1 MTDAFDPDTLEFY
14 QGNAADYAAW
24 SRHRHVR
31 LNGFLD
37 ALAPGASILELGC
50 GAGADSAHMIAQG
63 YDVRPTDGSPQMAA
77 QAARKLGRAVE
88 TLLFHQLDAEKLYD
102 GVWANACLLH
112 VPRDQLGDVL
122 ARIWRAL
129 KPGGLFYASYKAG
142 EGEGRDKLARYY
154 NYPSEDWLRERYAE
168 AGTWSSLV
176 IESNEDSGY
185 DQERVRL
192 LHVTVCKPREA

>member
-1 MTDAFDPDTLEFY
+1 MTTAFDPDTLAFY

-24 SRHRHVR
+24 SKHRHVR
-31 LNGFLD
+31 LNTFLA
-37 ALAPGASILELGC
+37 ALPQGAAILELGC

-63 YDVRPTDGSPQMAA
+63 FDVRPTDGSPQMAA
-77 QAARKLGRAVE
+77 QAARKLGRDVE
-88 TLLFHQLDAEKLYD
+88 TLLFHQLDAEALYD

-154 NYPSEDWLRERYAE
+154 NYPSEAWLRERYAE
-168 AGTWSSLV
+168 AVAWSSLA
-176 IESNEDSGY
+176 IEANEDRGFDDELVSI
-185 DQERVRL
+185 
-192 LHVTVCKPREA
+192 LHVTAIKPPAA